1 MASRRLEQLLENGD
15 PMKKQILVA
24 DDSITIQ
31 KVAELTFPEAD
42 YEVTCVS
49 NGAQALQRLGQLRPD
64 AALLDV
70 VMPEQNG
77 YDVCAHIRQNPET
90 SWVPVLLLTGA
101 FEPFDEKRAREV
113 GADGQIKKPF
123 ESRALLTRVEQLLA
137 ARPRP
142 GTAAAAQAPSKP
154 AGMSAASGRPAAAP
168 PVIAAGSPDIF
179 QRVPPGPAAK
189 PEPAPSRQASPASPP
204 PAQAAARPARPAVA
218 RDPGGAPAA
227 IPEDV
232 LQRAVREAVA
242 GISEKIVREVA
253 WEVIPDLAEA
263 MIRRRIHELEQEADT
278 RAR

>member
-1 MASRRLEQLLENGD
+1 
-15 PMKKQILVA
+15 MKKQILVA

-49 NGAQALQRLGQLRPD
+49 NGAQALQRLSQLRPD

-113 GADGQIKKPF
+113 GADGQIKTPF

-142 GTAAAAQAPSKP
+142 GTVAAAQAPSQAAGIP
-154 AGMSAASGRPAAAP
+154 AGSGRPTAP
-168 PVIAAGSPDIF
+168 PVMKAGSPDIL
-179 QRVPPGPAAK
+179 QWVPPGPTAK
-189 PEPAPSRQASPASPP
+189 PEPAASRQPSAPASQP
-204 PAQAAARPARPAVA
+204 PAHAAQRPARPAVA
-218 RDPGGAPAA
+218 RDPGGAQSA
-227 IPEDV
+227 IPEEV